1 MNINTTKKFSSVLVL
16 FLFACSSTLFAKGD
30 AGKGKEKS
38 APCQA
43 CHGQTGESPSPQFPN
58 LAGQYES
65 YLVHSLEQY
74 RSGERKNAIM
84 AGMAEPLSDED
95 IEDLAAWFS
104 SQKGLRNTPVD

>member
-1 MNINTTKKFSSVLVL
+1 MDANVMKRLFSVLIL
-16 FLFACSSTLFAKGD
+16 LILACSTGALAKGD

-38 APCQA
+38 VPCQA
-43 CHGQTGESPSPQFPN
+43 CHGQTGQSPSPQFPN

-65 YLVHSLEQY
+65 YLAHSLEQY

-84 AGMAEPLSDED
+84 AGMAEPLTDED

-104 SQKGLRNTPVD
+104 SQDGLRNTPID